1 MLFKCNVRRD
11 GTTGPKGQHLQ
22 VDESG
27 SQSDE
32 SADVAIER
40 RDPVALNQRQRRIL
54 ELVPRHGFVSIE
66 ALSKHFEVSA
76 QTIRR
81 DINDLCDRALL
92 QRFHGGAGRASS
104 VENIAY
110 DSRQI
115 MCFEEKTR
123 IAHLIASDIPDNASL
138 FIDIG
143 TTSEEVA
150 KALKHHNGLR
160 VITNNFNAAAILS
173 GNPTRE
179 VIITGGL
186 IRPNDLGIVGEATE
200 DFIDQFKVDYGIITV
215 SSIDA
220 DGTLLDYDYR
230 EVRAAQRIIR
240 NSRRVVLAADHSKFS
255 RSAMVRLGDMSCVH
269 ELYTDREPPENIVR
283 IIEQFGVSLHIA
295 EGDE

>member
-1 MLFKCNVRRD
+1 MFGIVQEP
-11 GTTGPKGQHLQ
+11 GPKGQDLQ

-27 SQSDE
+27 SEPNNLTD
-32 SADVAIER
+32 AAIER
-40 RDPVALNQRQRRIL
+40 RDPLALNQRQRRIL
-54 ELVPRHGFVSIE
+54 ELVPRQGFVSIE
-66 ALSKHFEVSA
+66 ALSKHFGVSA

-92 QRFHGGAGRASS
+92 QRFHGGAGLASS

-110 DSRQI
+110 DSRQV
-115 MCFEEKTR
+115 MCLEEKAR
-123 IAHLIASDIPDNASL
+123 IAHLIASDIPDNASV

-150 KALKHHNGLR
+150 RALKDHTGLR
-160 VITNNFNAAAILS
+160 VITNNFNVAAILS
-173 GNPTRE
+173 GGTSRE

-186 IRPNDLGIVGEATE
+186 IRPTDLGIVGEATE
-200 DFIDQFKVDYGIITV
+200 DFIDQFKVDFGIITV

-230 EVRAAQRIIR
+230 EVRAAQRIIK

-269 ELYTDREPPENIVR
+269 DLYTDREPPENIVR
-283 IIEQFGVSLHIA
+283 IIEQSDVSLHIA
-295 EGDE
+295 EGEE

>member
-1 MLFKCNVRRD
+1 MDRD
-11 GTTGPKGQHLQ
+11 DSAT
-22 VDESG
+22 SG
-27 SQSDE
+27 IKD
-32 SADVAIER
+32 APIDR
-40 RDPVALNQRQRRIL
+40 RDPLALNQRQRRIL
-54 ELVPRHGFVSIE
+54 ELVPRQGFVSIE
-66 ALSKHFEVSA
+66 ALSKHFVVSA

-92 QRFHGGAGRASS
+92 QRFHGGAGLASS

-150 KALKHHNGLR
+150 KALKDHSGLR
-160 VITNNFNAAAILS
+160 VITNNFNVAAILS
-173 GNPTRE
+173 GNSDHE

-186 IRPNDLGIVGEATE
+186 IRSNDRGIVGEATE

-230 EVRAAQRIIR
+230 EVRAAQRIIK
-240 NSRRVVLAADHSKFS
+240 NSRRVVLAADHTKFL
-255 RSAMVRLGDMSCVH
+255 RSAMVQLGDMSSVH
-269 ELYTDREPPENIVR
+269 DLYTDREPPEHIVR
-283 IIEQFGVSLHIA
+283 IIEQCDVSLHIA
-295 EGDE
+295 GLDAYTNEH

>member
-1 MLFKCNVRRD
+1 MEQDDN
-11 GTTGPKGQHLQ
+11 Q
-22 VDESG
+22 VDE
-27 SQSDE
+27 QAE
-32 SADVAIER
+32 AVVER
-40 RDPVALNQRQRRIL
+40 RDPLALNQRQRRIL
-54 ELVPRHGFVSIE
+54 ELVPRQGFVSVDS
-66 ALSKHFEVSA
+66 LSKHFGVSA

-81 DINDLCDRALL
+81 DINELCDRALL

-110 DSRQI
+110 NSRQVL
-115 MCFEEKTR
+115 CFEEKVR
-123 IAHLIASDIPDNASL
+123 IAHLIASDIPDNASV

-150 KALKHHNGLR
+150 KALKDHVGLR

-173 GNPTRE
+173 GNAARE

-186 IRPNDLGIVGEATE
+186 IRPADLGIVGEATE
-200 DFIDQFKVDYGIITV
+200 DFIDQFKVDFGIITV

-230 EVRAAQRIIR
+230 EVRAAQRIIK
-240 NSRRVVLAADHSKFS
+240 NSRRVVLAADHSKFA

-269 ELYTDREPPENIVR
+269 DLYTDQEPPENIVR
-283 IIEQFGVSLHIA
+283 ILERFDVSLHIA
-295 EGDE
+295 EGEE